1 MTSMLFFLQPE
12 LLVGTLGILGVIA
25 IIFSETGLLIGFFL
39 PGDSLLFT
47 AGFLA
52 SQGYISLPWLLVG
65 TFLAAVIGDSVGYT
79 FGRKVG
85 PSIFNKDDSLLF
97 NKKYIVDAQSFY
109 QKHGKK
115 TIILA
120 RFIPVVRTSAPI
132 VAGVGNMDYKTF
144 LSFNI
149 IGGFVW
155 TWALLLLGYGLGA
168 VIPNPDKYIIPVIA
182 VIIIISIVPVIRE
195 FLKRWKSK

>member
-1 MTSMLFFLQPE
+1 M
-12 LLVGTLGILGVIA
+12 
-25 IIFSETGLLIGFFL
+25 
-39 PGDSLLFT
+39 LFT

-120 RFIPVVRTSAPI
+120 RFIPVVRTFAPI

>member
-1 MTSMLFFLQPE
+1 MLFFLQPE

-120 RFIPVVRTSAPI
+120 RFIPVVRTFAPI